1 MTGEPP
7 REEAYPF
14 EKEREEK
21 DDGRYLIFYTFEN
34 DETGKVRPDGEGRN
48 D

>member
-7 REEAYPF
+7 REGAQPF

-34 DETGKVRPDGEGRN
+34 DDTGKVRPYGEGRN

>member
-7 REEAYPF
+7 REEVHPF

-21 DDGRYLIFYTFEN
+21 DDGRYLIFYTFED
-34 DETGKVRPDGEGRN
+34 DETGKVRADGEGGN
-48 D
+48 G